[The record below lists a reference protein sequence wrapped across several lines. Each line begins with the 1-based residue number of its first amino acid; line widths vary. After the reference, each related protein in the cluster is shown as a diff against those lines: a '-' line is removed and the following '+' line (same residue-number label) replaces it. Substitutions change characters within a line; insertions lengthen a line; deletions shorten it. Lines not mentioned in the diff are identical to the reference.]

1 MSKKNKSSIADQMDN
16 HKRLM
21 ALAILL
27 LSIIYGI
34 KTTFYFVDSET
45 KHYLVLIATGLFIL
59 VAIILIIL
67 VSWRFITMARKK
79 GCLQPPSDSFVM
91 HVRNKAIITSWIL
104 TFVFVSVL
112 TVITNRNSSPLPAEF
127 YLNFISFIMLAVF
140 GVSFFILFRAGSD
153 DEDEQGV
160 IE

>member
-27 LSIIYGI
+27 LSIIYAI

-45 KHYLVLIATGLFIL
+45 KHYLAFIATGLFIL
-59 VAIILIIL
+59 VAILLVIL

-91 HVRNKAIITSWIL
+91 HVRDKAIITSWIL
-104 TFVFVSVL
+104 TFVFISAI
-112 TVITNRNSSPLPAEF
+112 TVITKRESSPMPVEF
-127 YLNFISFIMLAVF
+127 YLNLTSFIMLAVF
-140 GVSFFILFRAGSD
+140 GVSFFVLFRAGND
-153 DEDEQGV
+153 DEPEQGV
-160 IE
+160 AE